1 MERSAIRMETG
12 QEKSGIGDLHRI
24 KVRRIM
30 MPSNVTVPP
39 DFSVAETLSVLH
51 RHRLGAVPVV
61 DGTGRLMGV
70 VTLAQIDRL
79 LAVLARQRESDRNDR
94 ERKPE
99 PMPLSRQGGS
109 HAGQI
114 LDAPK
119 G

>member
-1 MERSAIRMETG
+1 MERFAVRMKTV
-12 QEKSGIGDLHRI
+12 QENSDIGELHRI
-24 KVRRIM
+24 KVNRIM
-30 MPSNVTVPP
+30 MPSKIIVPP